1 MESHKS
7 NLHGDAWKYCAY
19 LSFKMDCAREQE
31 EVRWSFLRDKAQG
44 HFDNLTVQQEAKTTE
59 LAKAMPKKAI
69 TRIAKMP
76 SEMFNQAVTKVVTKP
91 KSMYKADGTL
101 SMMGTKWNHLLDSMS
116 LPRDTTDPIT
126 VEVKPETPSLNSYK
140 WYHLLK
146 SENMPSDTVGP
157 ITVVTGYVDGNP
169 NGHAQV
175 KAWLYSL
182 GWVPC
187 TFKHSRDDE
196 GETKMIEQIR
206 YLKGHDREG
215 ELCGSVKRLA
225 KKDPAVDVLD
235 GLTVLTHRLG
245 FFKSMLENC
254 VVDNDGSTWLRA
266 EVGGLTNTLRFK
278 HKKPLANLPA
288 VGKVWGQE
296 IRDCLVV
303 PDEKTQVLCGFDMVS
318 LESTTKKHYMYPH
331 DPDYVDEMS
340 TEGFDEHLDLAKH
353 AGYITQADIDEYAQG
368 TRPDVKEVR
377 SKFKP
382 ANYACVYGVKETTL
396 SRQTGMKKAECVT
409 LINAYWD
416 RNWAV
421 KAVAKGIFTKETK
434 DGKKW
439 LKNPVSGFWY
449 SLRYDK
455 DIWSTTNQGTGVYCF
470 DKMIAIVRGKGIKF
484 NGQFHDEGAY
494 AVTKGSEDDN
504 DKMLRSCV
512 DKLNDQLKLNVP
524 LDIDSQYGATYGSV
538 H

>member
-1 MESHKS
+1 MTHDHTS
-7 NLHGDAWKYCAY
+7 NLHDDAWKYCSY

-44 HFDNLTVQQEAKTTE
+44 HFNELAVAQEIKTVE
-59 LAKAMPKKAI
+59 LAKAMPKKAL
-69 TRIAKMP
+69 TRVVSMP
-76 SEMFNQAVTKVVTKP
+76 KVMMTKAVTKVVHKP
-91 KSMYKADGTL
+91 SVMFKVDGLISSQGVKWLDLCKSYKVDKGV
-101 SMMGTKWNHLLDSMS
+101 SS
-116 LPRDTTDPIT
+116 IT
-126 VEVKPETPSLNSYK
+126 VQVSPEKLSANAHK

-146 SENMPSDTVGP
+146 SENMPKDTVGP
-157 ITVVTGYVDGNP
+157 ITVVTGYEDGNP

-175 KAWLYSL
+175 KQWLYAL

-187 TFKHSRDDE
+187 TFKFTRDDS
-196 GETKMIEQIR
+196 GEQKTIEQIR
-206 YLKGHDREG
+206 YMKGHDREG
-215 ELCGSVKRLA
+215 ELCDSVTRLA
-225 KKDPAVDVLD
+225 KEDPAVSVLE
-235 GLTVLTHRLG
+235 GLTVITHRLG
-245 FFKSMLENC
+245 FFRSMLENC
-254 VVDNDGSTWLRA
+254 VVDDDGSAWLRA

-288 VGKVWGQE
+288 VGKAWGQE

-303 PDEKTQVLCGFDMVS
+303 PNEAEEVLCGFDMVS

-331 DPDYVDEMS
+331 DPDYVNEMS

-353 AGYITQADIDEYAQG
+353 AGYLTQVDIDQYALG
-368 TRPDVKEVR
+368 NRPEVKEVR

-396 SRQTGMKKAECVT
+396 SRQTGMKKAECVL
-409 LINAYWD
+409 LINAYWE

-421 KAVAKGIFTKETK
+421 KKVAKGIYTKATK
-434 DGKKW
+434 DGKIW

-449 SLRYDK
+449 SLRYEK

-470 DKMIAIVRGKGIKF
+470 DKMMSHARNAGVKF

-494 AVTKGSEDDN
+494 NIRKGTEAAN
-504 DKMLRSCV
+504 DALLKGCV

-524 LDIDSQYGATYGSV
+524 LAIDAQYGPTYGSV

>member
-1 MESHKS
+1 
-7 NLHGDAWKYCAY
+7 
-19 LSFKMDCAREQE
+19 MDCAREQE

-44 HFDNLTVQQEAKTTE
+44 HFDDLTVQQEAKTTE
-59 LAKAMPKKAI
+59 LAKAMPKKAV
-69 TRIAKMP
+69 TRIATMP
-76 SEMFNQAVTKVVTKP
+76 KEMFNQAVTKVVTKP

-101 SMMGTKWNHLLDSMS
+101 SVMGTKWNHLLDSMS

-126 VEVKPETPSLNSYK
+126 VEVKPETPSLNSHK

-182 GWVPC
+182 NWVPC

-196 GETKMIEQIR
+196 GEIKTIEQIR

-215 ELCGSVKRLA
+215 ELCDSVKRLA

-288 VGKVWGQE
+288 VGKAWGQE
-296 IRDCLVV
+296 IRSCLVA
-303 PDEKTQVLCGFDMVS
+303 PNRDDQVLCGCDMVS

-331 DPDYVDEMS
+331 DPDYVNEMS
-340 TEGFDEHLDLAKH
+340 ADGFDEHLDLAKH
-353 AGYITQADIDEYAQG
+353 AGAVTQGDIDGYVAG
-368 TRPDVKEVR
+368 SRPDIKPIR

-382 ANYACVYGVKETTL
+382 ANYSAVYGIGKAGLARSTGMSVKE
-396 SRQTGMKKAECVT
+396 AEF
-409 LINAYWD
+409 LLEAYWE

-421 KAVAKGIFTKETK
+421 KAVAKDVYKKETK
-434 DGKKW
+434 DGKMW

-449 SLRYDK
+449 SLRYEK
-455 DIWSTTNQGTGVYCF
+455 DSWSTLNQGTGVYCF
-470 DKMIAIVRGKGIKF
+470 DKFLHILRSKGVKLLG
-484 NGQFHDEGAY
+484 NFHDEFISVVERGKESSMDETIKSS
-494 AVTKGSEDDN
+494 VS
-504 DKMLRSCV
+504 
-512 DKLNDQLKLNVP
+512 KLNYQIQLNVR
-524 LDIDSQYGATYGSV
+524 LDVDYSYGDSYAEI